1 MSRVLAPLLSTLAL
15 VLWWGA
21 QASGSADPAAA
32 ADPEI
37 DPRLLK
43 RFAPVRTR
51 IDGPGGPPS
60 GALVQLGRQLFF
72 DPRLSRGGDISCNT
86 CHRLDRYG
94 VDGLKTSV
102 GYKGQRGK
110 RNAPTVYHAAG
121 YFQQM
126 WDGREPDV
134 ESQAK
139 GPITNPAEMAMA
151 SGQAVVAALRGVP
164 GYVAAFKAAFP
175 GQAEPM
181 TYDNVGRAIGAFE
194 RMLTTPSRWDAFLA
208 GDKGALSA
216 EEKRG
221 VQLFISIGCM
231 ACHNG
236 EMLGGG
242 TALQKL
248 GAVEP
253 WPNQRDQGKFDIT
266 QIPLDKMLF
275 KVPTLRNVEKTAPYF
290 HDGSV
295 STLDRAVWMMGKY
308 QLGIELSS
316 GETTLLVGW
325 LKSLTGAL
333 PEELIAAPAL
343 PPGGSPSDSGAA
355 AASRGLPAKTSRR

>member
-1 MSRVLAPLLSTLAL
+1 MGHAFAFCLLNAGLL
-15 VLWWGA
+15 L
-21 QASGSADPAAA
+21 GSALATAATPATEPE
-32 ADPEI
+32 PEI

-60 GALVQLGRQLFF
+60 AQQVQLGRKLYF

-139 GPITNPAEMAMA
+139 RPITNPAEMAMG
-151 SGQAVVAALRGVP
+151 SGQAVVTVLRGIP
-164 GYVAAFKAAFP
+164 GYQAAFEQAFP
-175 GQAEPM
+175 GVADPL

-194 RMLTTPSRWDAFLA
+194 RMLTTPSRWDAYLA
-208 GDKGALSA
+208 GDKTALSA
-216 EEKRG
+216 QEKRG

-253 WPNQRDQGKFDIT
+253 WPNQRDQGRFDIT
-266 QIPLDKMLF
+266 QIPLDKMFF

-290 HDGSV
+290 HDGSIA
-295 STLDRAVWMMGKY
+295 TLDRAVWMMGKY
-308 QLGIELSS
+308 QLGIELSPD
-316 GETTLLVGW
+316 ETQLLVSW

-333 PEELIAAPAL
+333 PEELIAPPEL
-343 PPGGSPSDSGAA
+343 PGGPASDTGPPS
-355 AASRGLPAKTSRR
+355 ASRTIPARSGRR